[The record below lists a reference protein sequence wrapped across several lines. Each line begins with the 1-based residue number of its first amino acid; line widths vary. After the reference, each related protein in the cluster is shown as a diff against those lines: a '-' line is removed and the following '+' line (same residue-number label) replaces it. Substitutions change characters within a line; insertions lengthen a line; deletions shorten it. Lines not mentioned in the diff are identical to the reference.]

1 MLSASLIA
9 VSRGLITMRRSVAD
23 NISYFHPESEL
34 ILFLHNNNS
43 AWTCD
48 RIKLNNSFKAT
59 GYWNFFRFKSLVL
72 SSASFGLFAFLNAI
86 LRGRRKQMHFIILY
100 EINISYGH
108 WQLLVMN
115 KMYRKSKVTDWL
127 HSEARAWSELD
138 ECTFFP
144 AGASD
149 VTDS

>member
-1 MLSASLIA
+1 
-9 VSRGLITMRRSVAD
+9 MRRSVAD
-23 NISYFHPESEL
+23 NILYFHPETEL

-48 RIKLNNSFKAT
+48 RIKLNNCFKAT
-59 GYWNFFRFKSLVL
+59 DYWNFFRFKSLVL
-72 SSASFGLFAFLNAI
+72 ISASFGLFAFLNAI
-86 LRGRRKQMHFIILY
+86 LRERRKQMHFIILY
-100 EINISYGH
+100 EINVSYGH

-115 KMYRKSKVTDWL
+115 KMYRKSKVADWL
-127 HSEARAWSELD
+127 HSQARAWSELD
-138 ECTFFP
+138 ERTFFP